1 MKIAALVVVVL
12 ALAVPAHA
20 QSLRAISQRPVALQ
34 QMHSPDGRAV
44 AAQRARDHA
53 DLDALN
59 TASWV
64 YIGTAAAD
72 WSVTAVCAK
81 VLCGD
86 RTQTGFLYGVEKPAA
101 AIPIGLAIDAAVLIG
116 VREWLAPDH
125 PKIAR
130 ALLYGLSGVRVV
142 FVANKVNDLR
152 EHVHR

>member
-1 MKIAALVVVVL
+1 MKFAALVVVVL

-20 QSLRAISQRPVALQ
+20 QSLRALSQQKLEPGK
-34 QMHSPDGRAV
+34 SPDAQAV